1 MDLSKAFETLD
12 HYLLIAKLHAK
23 NREYLCS
30 IIFLRDCKEQRFV
43 SVSVAFTGCPSKFRS
58 STSSVSYLFK

>member
-43 SVSVAFTGCPSKFRS
+43 SVSVVRLSFYRVPLKVPF
-58 STSSVSYLFK
+58 

>member
-43 SVSVAFTGCPSKFRS
+43 SVSVVRLSFY
-58 STSSVSYLFK
+58 SVPLKVPF

>member
-12 HYLLIAKLHAK
+12 HYLLIAQLHAK

-30 IIFLRDCKEQRFV
+30 IIFLRDSKEQRFV
-43 SVSVAFTGCPSKFRS
+43 SVSVVRLSFYRVPLKVPF
-58 STSSVSYLFK
+58 

>member
-23 NREYLCS
+23 NREYFCS

-43 SVSVAFTGCPSKFRS
+43 SLSVVRLSFYRVPLKVPF
-58 STSSVSYLFK
+58 

>member
-30 IIFLRDCKEQRFV
+30 IIFLRDSKEQRFV
-43 SVSVAFTGCPSKFRS
+43 SVSVVRLSFYRVPLKVPF
-58 STSSVSYLFK
+58 